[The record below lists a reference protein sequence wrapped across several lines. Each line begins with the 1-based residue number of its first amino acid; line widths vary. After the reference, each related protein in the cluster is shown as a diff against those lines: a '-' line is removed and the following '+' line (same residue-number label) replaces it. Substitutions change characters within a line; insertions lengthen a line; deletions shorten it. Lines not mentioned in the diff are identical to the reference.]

1 MKRTGILSLTV
12 LLLVF
17 LPVFNRS
24 FNETHQLTSKARTNS
39 SSGRGG
45 KAAQKYPGWHLVFG
59 DSKDWY
65 IWSAWCEDNDH
76 NVVRLCDVYP
86 LVFRCPPSVHVH
98 MMCFDSSN
106 RPLVVFFLHYGVAL
120 TSPYYHRYAS
130 SHRLPDIP
138 ASTSTRLPLLLA
150 FCRNLFQS
158 VERFVV
164 FASNS
169 WDAERLVELG
179 KEWST
184 REWVVNATYILET
197 LKTFGVKNIILE
209 TSHFVESWRH
219 PMLVAQG
226 NEAMIKLSLS
236 EHISILDTNECLGN
250 KSDVLLKDG
259 LHPNRATSLQIAS
272 CMLSHA
278 QSQML

>member
-1 MKRTGILSLTV
+1 MKKTGILSLTV

-59 DSKDWY
+59 
-65 IWSAWCEDNDH
+65 
-76 NVVRLCDVYP
+76 
-86 LVFRCPPSVHVH
+86 
-98 MMCFDSSN
+98 MMLN
-106 RPLVVFFLHYGVAL
+106 
-120 TSPYYHRYAS
+120 SPHYHRYAS

-138 ASTSTRLPLLLA
+138 ASTPTRLPLLLA
-150 FCRNLFQS
+150 FCRSLFQS
-158 VERFVV
+158 VQRFVV

-179 KEWST
+179 KERST
-184 REWVVNATYILET
+184 CEWVVNATYILET
-197 LKTFGVKNIILE
+197 LKTFGAKNIILE

-226 NEAMIKLSLS
+226 NEAMIKLSSS
-236 EHISILDTNECLGN
+236 EHISILNTNKCLGN